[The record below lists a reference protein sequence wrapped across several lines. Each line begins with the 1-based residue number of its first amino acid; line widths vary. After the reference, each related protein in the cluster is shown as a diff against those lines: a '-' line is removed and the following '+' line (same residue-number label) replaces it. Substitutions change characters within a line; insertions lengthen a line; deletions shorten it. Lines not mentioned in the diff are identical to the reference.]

1 MAERFADYLHR
12 RAAPI
17 WEAQH
22 HHPFVRGI
30 GDGTLDVEKF
40 KHWVKQDYLYLI
52 DYARLFAMA
61 VAKAPDLETMMKF
74 AELVHAVLNVEMD
87 LHRSYAREWGI
98 SAEELEKTRK
108 APTCQAYTD
117 FLLRTATLGGFAE
130 LIGAL
135 LPCMWG
141 FCEIGVMLAKLG
153 MPTDPRYV
161 KWIRMYSAPEFV
173 ELTEWTRDLL
183 DRLAA
188 GLPQE
193 ELQHIEEA
201 FFTSS
206 RFEHAFWDMAYR
218 QEQWPV

>member
-12 RAAPI
+12 RAAFI
-17 WEAQH
+17 WEAQRQ
-22 HHPFVRGI
+22 HPFVRGI
-30 GDGTLDVEKF
+30 GDGSLDVEKF

-61 VAKAPDLETMMKF
+61 VANAPDLDTMTKF

-98 SAEELEKTRK
+98 STEDLEKTLK

-117 FLLRTATLGGFAE
+117 FLLRTAALGSFAE
-130 LIGAL
+130 LVGAL

-141 FCEIGVMLAKLG
+141 FCEIGLTLARQG
-153 MPTDPRYV
+153 MPGDPRYV
-161 KWIRMYSAPEFV
+161 KWIRMYSADDFV
-173 ELTEWTRDLL
+173 ELTEWTRDVL

-188 GLPQE
+188 GLPQD
-193 ELQHIEEA
+193 ELQRIEAA
-201 FFTSS
+201 FLTSS
-206 RFEHAFWDMAYR
+206 RFEYAFWDMAYR
-218 QEQWPV
+218 LEQWPV

>member
-12 RAAPI
+12 RATAI
-17 WEAQH
+17 WEAQR

-61 VAKAPDLETMMKF
+61 VAKAPDLDTMTKF

-98 SAEELEKTRK
+98 SAEDLEKTQK

-117 FLLRTATLGGFAE
+117 FLLRTATLGSFAE
-130 LIGAL
+130 LVGAL

-141 FCEIGVMLAKLG
+141 YCEIGLMLAKQG
-153 MPTDPRYV
+153 MPADSRYV
-161 KWIRMYSAPEFV
+161 KWIRMYSADDFV
-173 ELTEWTRDLL
+173 ELTEWTRDVL

-188 GLPQE
+188 GLPQD
-193 ELQHIEEA
+193 ELQRIEEA
-201 FFTSS
+201 FLVSS
-206 RFEHAFWDMAYR
+206 RFEYAFWDMAYR
-218 QEQWPV
+218 LEQWPV